1 MLTWK
6 YRWPTPR
13 RAGGKF
19 MMLKLTLLSV
29 NNGEWQ
35 NHEIIYKKYRR
46 VALAGTWTAVLWIPR
61 PGRENFRP
69 KTARPGLR
77 KFQTKTARP
86 EKISDLNGPAR
97 ENFRPKRPGLRIIP
111 QDLQH
116 CCTGVFCFNI
126 YPSIIFLIWLI
137 EAFLTGHIRFLWN
150 PCLDILTLIVK
161 NSSKITN
168 RIFEFFGKTP
178 VPTVFT
184 VPRHII
190 CHKCLCFFS

>member
-1 MLTWK
+1 MIHKAWWTVSSDRTCVPSGRVGWFWQITDEHLPELSITWP
-6 YRWPTPR
+6 RW
-13 RAGGKF
+13 
-19 MMLKLTLLSV
+19 
-29 NNGEWQ
+29 
-35 NHEIIYKKYRR
+35 
-46 VALAGTWTAVLWIPR
+46 LAPNILHG
-61 PGRENFRP
+61 
-69 KTARPGLR
+69 PGLR
-77 KFQTKTARP
+77 KFQAKNGPARPEKIPDQNGPARP
-86 EKISDLNGPAR
+86 EKISDLNGPAW